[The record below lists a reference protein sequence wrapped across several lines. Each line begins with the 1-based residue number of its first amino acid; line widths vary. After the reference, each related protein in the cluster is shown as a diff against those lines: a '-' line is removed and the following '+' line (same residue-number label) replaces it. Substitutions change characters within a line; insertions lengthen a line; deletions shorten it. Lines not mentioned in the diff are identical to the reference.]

1 MSPRRSNPAAALE
14 AESALRS
21 RVVAQVNP
29 ALRVAAMLDR
39 WRAED
44 VSDEPEWDVS
54 DLERVALRS
63 PTDP

>member
-1 MSPRRSNPAAALE
+1 MATRSSNPAAALSE
-14 AESALRS
+14 TTLRS

-29 ALRVAAMLDR
+29 ALRIAAMLER
-39 WRAED
+39 WSAED

-54 DLERVALRS
+54 DIERVALRS